1 MLPRLGG
8 FSALDVEVGLVRRSF
23 ATGMSGKAD
32 EPKQGQDPA
41 EVAATFQRSGGSTA
55 DLRPEQ
61 TPADPRPDELPR
73 LAPGESL
80 AGRFTVLRFIAR
92 GGMGAVYEANDVLL
106 RARVALKV
114 LQGRIAENAEAM
126 ERFRREVLLARRVS
140 HPNVCRVYELYQA
153 TTGSGTPIH
162 FLTMEFLDGE
172 TLSARLSRQGRMT
185 TAEAL
190 PLVQQMCAGLAAAH
204 AEGVIHRDFK
214 SSNVLLV
221 SKTGQT
227 PQTSGE
233 GTRVAITDFGIAR
246 ALVQEGLES
255 GHGLTGDAG
264 IVGTPEYM
272 APEQVT
278 GGEVSQATDVYALGV
293 VLYEMVTGRLPFS
306 ASTPLATASRRLEEA
321 PPKPEATVPGLDLR
335 WSRAILRCLER
346 DPRKRFAS
354 ASDVAAA
361 LSGVRPTQRWPL
373 ALAAAGLLALMLA
386 AGLLARQRSAPSPAA
401 KADNT
406 AAAAP
411 SIAVLPFVDLSP
423 QHDQGYFS
431 DGVAEEII
439 NALAQVS
446 GLHVAARSSSF
457 TFKGTNQ
464 DLRTVAQKLGV
475 ANVLEGSVR
484 KSGNRLRVTAQLVS
498 AQDGY
503 QLWSQTFDS
512 ELADVFA
519 VQDQIAS
526 AVVAALKM
534 KVLPAAASAPGTRKP
549 TSPEAYTH
557 YLRGLEL
564 YSGGSVHGY
573 RAAIEEYEMAVALDP
588 EYAPAHA
595 GLASTA
601 LLYGNSSSDQ
611 FETHEW
617 NRRATVEADRAVELD
632 PNGVESLV
640 SRGRLRTILTWD
652 WSGARADLERAV
664 ALGPGFASAQMG
676 MAGLLATLGQV
687 SAAIEASKKGFAL
700 DPVSSLAAYQ
710 LASLYNSAGQYGLAR
725 KILKKSLETAP
736 DAGFNIRE
744 LGFTELLDGHPAEA
758 LAVFKTNPVDW
769 MRELGAALSE
779 YSLGNDARSKA
790 ALNEL
795 ASRFGNTATYQVAQV
810 HAWRGERD
818 AAFEWLEKARLAG
831 DAGLRFIKYD
841 PILKSLRADPRFVAM
856 LTRLKLP
863 LD

>member
-1 MLPRLGG
+1 
-8 FSALDVEVGLVRRSF
+8 
-23 ATGMSGKAD
+23 MSGKTD
-32 EPKQGQDPA
+32 EPKPGQDPA
-41 EVAATFQRSGGSTA
+41 EVAATFQRSGGSTS
-55 DLRPEQ
+55 DLGSVE
-61 TPADPRPDELPR
+61 TPADAGQDELPR

-106 RARVALKV
+106 RTRVALKV
-114 LQGRIAENAEAM
+114 LQGRIAENAETM

-140 HPNVCRVYELYQA
+140 HPCVCRVYELYQA
-153 TTGSGTPIH
+153 TTGTGMPIH

-172 TLSARLSRQGRMT
+172 TLSARLARKGRMT
-185 TAEAL
+185 TGEAL
-190 PLVQQMCAGLAAAH
+190 PLVQQMCSGLAAAH

-221 SKTGQT
+221 AKAAQL

-233 GTRVAITDFGIAR
+233 GIRVAITDFGIAR
-246 ALVQEGLES
+246 ALLPEGVEGAS
-255 GHGLTGDAG
+255 GLTGDAG

-278 GGEVSQATDVYALGV
+278 GGEVSQATDVYALGI

-306 ASTPLATASRRLEEA
+306 ASTPLATASRRLDE
-321 PPKPEATVPGLDLR
+321 PPPRPEATVPGLDPR

-346 DPRKRFAS
+346 DPRRRFAS
-354 ASDVAAA
+354 ANDVAAA
-361 LSGVRPTQRWPL
+361 LIGQRRTGRWPL
-373 ALAAAGLLALMLA
+373 ALAGAALLALLLA
-386 AGLLARQRSAPSPAA
+386 AGLFARRHFGPAPVAAA
-401 KADNT
+401 KADSPG
-406 AAAAP
+406 AAAP
-411 SIAVLPFVDLSP
+411 SIAVLPFVDMSP

-439 NALAQVS
+439 NALAQVP

-457 TFKGTNQ
+457 TFKGTNE
-464 DLRTVAQKLGV
+464 DLRAVAQKLGV

-503 QLWSQTFDS
+503 QLWSRSFDS

-519 VQDQIAS
+519 VQDQIAG

-534 KVLPAAASAPGTRKP
+534 KVLPAATSAPSARKA

-564 YSGGSVHGY
+564 YSTGSVPGY
-573 RAAIEEYEMAVALDP
+573 RAAIEEYEKAVALDP
-588 EYAPAHA
+588 EYAAAHA
-595 GLASTA
+595 AIATAA
-601 LLYGNSSSDQ
+601 LLYGNSLADD

-617 NRRATVEADRAVELD
+617 NRRARAEADRAVELD
-632 PNGVESLV
+632 PIGVEGLV
-640 SRGRLRTILTWD
+640 ARGRLRTILTWD
-652 WSGARADLERAV
+652 WPGAHADLERAV
-664 ALGPGFASAQMG
+664 ALGPGVANAQMG
-676 MAGLLATLGQV
+676 LAGLLSALGQLP
-687 SAAIEASKKGFAL
+687 AALEAAKKGYEL

-710 LASLYNSAGQYGLAR
+710 LAFLYNSTGQYALAR

-736 DAGFNIRE
+736 DAAFTIRE
-744 LGFTELLDGHPAEA
+744 LGMTELLDGHPAEA
-758 LAVFKTNPVDW
+758 LAIFKTNPVDW
-769 MRELGAALSE
+769 MRDLGAGLAE
-779 YSLGNDARSKA
+779 HSLGNEAASKA
-790 ALNEL
+790 ALERL
-795 ASRFGNTATYQVAQV
+795 ESKFGTTAIYQVAQV

-818 AAFEWLEKARLAG
+818 AAFEWLEKSRKSG
-831 DAGLRFIKYD
+831 DAGLRYMKHD
-841 PILKSLRADPRFVAM
+841 AILKSLREDPRFAAM
-856 LTRLKLP
+856 LTKLKLP